1 MARQGPSTLARYD
14 ELDAEAALIAT
25 DLETRASKL
34 TRYVSEWEQMTT
46 DQQNR
51 ALILAIAD
59 RLGIEASGK

>member
-1 MARQGPSTLARYD
+1 M
-14 ELDAEAALIAT
+14 IAT